1 MSEPPPSA
9 PGIREIVALAVAVM
23 ALNALAIDMMLPALG
38 AIAADLG
45 VAHDNDRQQII
56 IIYIVANGVGQL
68 FFGPIADRFGR
79 RPVMQGALA
88 AYCVCSMLC
97 ILAPNFA
104 LLLVGRAL
112 QGLTT
117 AASRVALTA
126 MIRDY
131 FVGRRMAEVMSVAL
145 TIFMIAPIIAP
156 GIGQLV
162 LFAFPWRGVFVVL
175 LLYSAVILAFVHFR
189 ARESL
194 APERRR
200 PIRPGAIASAYLEF
214 ARSRVSIGYSLASG
228 VCFGA
233 LFGYV
238 SASEQIFLET
248 FDLGAGFPIAFGA
261 VAVAIAVANFINAR
275 LVRRVGMR
283 RMLHG
288 AVIAMLVVNAAH
300 AAIALSGGET
310 FALFMASMMASFFCL
325 GLIGPNAGAIAME
338 PMGHIAG
345 AAAAANGF
353 LGSTFAGLV
362 GWLIASRYDGSTAPI
377 AVGFVV
383 ASLAALALVLYAE
396 SGRLFQIGGASRP

>member
-1 MSEPPPSA
+1 MTNANPAAPSF
-9 PGIREIVALAVAVM
+9 REIVALAVSVM

-38 AIAADLG
+38 AIATDLG
-45 VAHDNDRQQII
+45 AARENDRQLII
-56 IIYIVANGVGQL
+56 IVYLVANGVGQL

-79 RPVMQGALA
+79 RPLMQGALA
-88 AYCVCSMLC
+88 AYCVCSLLC
-97 ILAPNFA
+97 ILAPSFG
-104 LLLVGRAL
+104 LFLVGRAL

-126 MIRDY
+126 MIRDH
-131 FVGRRMAEVMSVAL
+131 FAGRRMAEVMSVAL

-162 LFAFPWRGVFVVL
+162 LFAFPWRGIFVL
-175 LLYSAVILAFVHFR
+175 LLIYSAAILAFVHFR

-194 APERRR
+194 AVAMRR
-200 PIRPGAIASAYLEF
+200 PIRASAISGAYLDF
-214 ARSRVSIGYSLASG
+214 MRSRISIGYSLASG

-238 SASEQIFLET
+238 SASEQIFLGT
-248 FDLGAGFPIAFGA
+248 FDLGANFPFAFGA
-261 VAVAIAVANFINAR
+261 VAVAIAIANFANAR
-275 LVRRVGMR
+275 LVGRIGMR

-288 AVIAMLVVNAAH
+288 GLIAMLLVNCAH
-300 AAIALSGGET
+300 AAIALSGADS
-310 FALFMASMMASFFCL
+310 FLVFMVAMMASFFCL

-353 LGSTFAGLV
+353 IGSTFAGLV
-362 GWLIASRYDGSTAPI
+362 GGLIAGRYAGTTAPI
-377 AVGFVV
+377 AVGFLG
-383 ASLAALALVLYAE
+383 ASLTALALVLYAE
-396 SGRLFQIGGASRP
+396 RGRLFQVGPGRNA